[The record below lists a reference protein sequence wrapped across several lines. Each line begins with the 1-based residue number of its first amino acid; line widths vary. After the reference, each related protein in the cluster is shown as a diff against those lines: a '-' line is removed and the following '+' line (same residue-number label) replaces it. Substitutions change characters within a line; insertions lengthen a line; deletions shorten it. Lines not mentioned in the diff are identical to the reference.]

1 MRLPALLAV
10 AATMRAP
17 PAAMLSSSPQQ
28 PNLAGLIDEA
38 LRLTFEKGESD
49 RQSLVEN
56 TVVSWVPTER
66 QRLSDELSDLLSA
79 RADGI
84 QKAAIIKHE
93 NGEDYSEAT
102 KQLEVLV
109 DMTVQMKLLVRR
121 LQAAAAES
129 SDES

>member
-1 MRLPALLAV
+1 
-10 AATMRAP
+10 
-17 PAAMLSSSPQQ
+17 MLSSSPQQ